1 MQMLIDHPSDEHGR
15 FHSVQGPLI
24 EEAKQRL
31 VAAGVELPRTEAGI
45 DTALVSALLDQQHA
59 NLGKLP
65 LRPVHSGSHNVM
77 FRLGE
82 SFAVR
87 LPRSEIASRRLE
99 NEQRWLIRLGDR
111 LPLPIPGPL
120 RVGQPGLGF
129 PWPWSVVPW
138 LLGKTAEVAPVSASE
153 ARRLGEFLRAL
164 HNQASAD
171 APENLD
177 SATPLA
183 SRATALDV
191 RMRRLAGAGKLVAPR
206 VRKAW
211 EEALT
216 SPSELEPTWIHGA
229 LHAENVL
236 TLEGTLTGVIDWGDI
251 ACGDPARDLACVWE
265 LLPDA
270 PARDAAMTAYGA
282 TSDAVWLR
290 ARGWAILFGITSLD
304 DALSAGRRRDA
315 ALARQL
321 LRRI

>member
-1 MQMLIDHPSDEHGR
+1 MLIERPSNEHGR
-15 FHSVQGPLI
+15 F
-24 EEAKQRL
+24 
-31 VAAGVELPRTEAGI
+31 LPRTEAQI
-45 DTALVSALLDQQHA
+45 DTTLVSALLDQQHA
-59 NLGKLP
+59 NLGMLP
-65 LRPVHSGSHNVM
+65 LRAVHSGSHNVL

-99 NEQRWLIRLGDR
+99 NEQRWLVRLSDR
-111 LPLPIPGPL
+111 LPLPIPVPL
-120 RVGQPGLGF
+120 RIGQPALGF

-138 LLGKTAEVAPVSASE
+138 LLGKTAEVAPVAASE

-164 HNQASAD
+164 HSQASAD
-171 APENLD
+171 APPNLD
-177 SATPLA
+177 IATPLA
-183 SRATALDV
+183 DRATELEV
-191 RMRRLAGAGKLVAPR
+191 RMRRLAGAGELVSPR

-216 SPSELEPTWIHGA
+216 SPIEVHPTLIHGA
-229 LHAENVL
+229 LHARNVL
-236 TLEGTLTGVIDWGDI
+236 TLEGMVTGVIDWGDI
-251 ACGDPARDLACVWE
+251 AYGDPAKDLAFIWL

-290 ARGWAILFGITSLD
+290 ARGWAILFGITLLD
-304 DALSAGRRRDA
+304 DGLTAGRRRDA
-315 ALARQL
+315 ALAKQL